1 MKCPICTPW
10 NRCEIGDQLWLR
22 MLDAQTKMDW
32 ARSELARISVDRK
45 IDLTQYSLAVTCAEG
60 NFRAAE
66 AAFRRHVVGVEFSMT
81 LDLALERILAL
92 KTHPDEMNL
101 LRIELRR
108 LYAAAGEPLPLAL
121 GGSVTYSLPD
131 VSGTS
136 WTVPAQPWR
145 YTAGCPQE
153 PELAA

>member
-10 NRCEIGDQLWLR
+10 NRCEIGDQLWLV

-32 ARSELARISVDRK
+32 ARSELARIGVDRK
-45 IDLTQYSLAVTCAEG
+45 IDLTQYSLAVNYAEI

-101 LRIELRR
+101 LRAELRR
-108 LYAAAGEPLPLAL
+108 LYAAAGEPLPAAL
-121 GGSVTYSLPD
+121 GGSVTYSRPD

-136 WTVPAQPWR
+136 WTVPAQPWL
-145 YTAGCPQE
+145 YTAGCAQE